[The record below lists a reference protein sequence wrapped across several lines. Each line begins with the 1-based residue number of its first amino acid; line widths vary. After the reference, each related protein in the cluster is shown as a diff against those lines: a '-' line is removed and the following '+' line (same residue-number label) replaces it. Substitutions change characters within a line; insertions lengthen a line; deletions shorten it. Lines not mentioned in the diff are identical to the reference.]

1 MDWGNKISVEASGD
15 YNIGLGH
22 FNSYQASGNYNI
34 ALGYYSRLRANG
46 SNNIEIV
53 TQGDLV
59 GPLNIANGILDNKL
73 HIENTIIGDTS
84 SKLLAIGN
92 VGSADLTPD
101 ATLEVK
107 PNATTDVGIIVQ
119 AVSSHSASLQE
130 WQNSSET
137 KLLAVGPDGGVEL
150 PNNVPSTTTNKLY
163 NDAGTLK
170 FNGSAVNTD
179 TNTTYTAGN
188 GLSLSSTTFSID
200 DPVNLSQLTE
210 STDATDDKI
219 LLWDESASTWK
230 YMTLDDLQDSIDT
243 TGGSSLTAGSG
254 VVVDG
259 ANKINVHGGTGNF
272 QEIQLNSANTFTP
285 KMVFTGSGVQDTPI
299 RLKVLSNQP
308 TPSTSGTAL
317 SFEGTEGQ
325 LFGITDNLSSGNIF
339 SVNDITGLPL
349 ISADA
354 SGDVKLGEFGRY
366 VGIGTGVPLYGFD
379 VSSSG
384 QLQKGVILSDYVP
397 ATTTN
402 ALYNDGGTL
411 KFNGSAVNTNTQ
423 LSTEEV
429 QDIAGPLVATGGTKT
444 LITVTYDDA
453 NNNMD
458 FVVDN
463 DLSNYSNSSSNFFD
477 TAGNGLT
484 SSSLQN
490 TVNVVGGDGITANAN
505 EIVVTVDDS
514 TIELSASDGTGSV
527 RIRF

>member
-1 MDWGNKISVEASGD
+1 MAR
-15 YNIGLGH
+15 L
-22 FNSYQASGNYNI
+22 SYQTTF
-34 ALGYYSRLRANG
+34 LQLRR
-46 SNNIEIV
+46 I
-53 TQGDLV
+53 
-59 GPLNIANGILDNKL
+59 
-73 HIENTIIGDTS
+73 
-84 SKLLAIGN
+84 
-92 VGSADLTPD
+92 
-101 ATLEVK
+101 
-107 PNATTDVGIIVQ
+107 
-119 AVSSHSASLQE
+119 
-130 WQNSSET
+130 
-137 KLLAVGPDGGVEL
+137 
-150 PNNVPSTTTNKLY
+150 LY

-285 KMVFTGSGVQDTPI
+285 KIVFTGSGVQDTPI

-411 KFNGSAVNTNTQ
+411 KFNGSAV
-423 LSTEEV
+423 
-429 QDIAGPLVATGGTKT
+429 GGGSYLLQKFKT
-444 LITVTYDDA
+444 
-453 NNNMD
+453 
-458 FVVDN
+458 
-463 DLSNYSNSSSNFFD
+463 
-477 TAGNGLT
+477 
-484 SSSLQN
+484 
-490 TVNVVGGDGITANAN
+490 
-505 EIVVTVDDS
+505 
-514 TIELSASDGTGSV
+514 
-527 RIRF
+527 